1 MLRRLVLTALFI
13 PTIAFAKTVQ
23 VGGQGSVQAEPD
35 LVFVNV
41 SLSHR
46 DMNAKKDQEQVA
58 KAHAGLVEALQSFG
72 LSKDSYPTVN
82 FAITPIY
89 RYGGSL
95 SKTGKPQFEGF
106 EVSHQVEVEFKETA
120 KIGRLLDKVAGL
132 SSEAQLRIDGLNW
145 QVKQHKQF
153 ELKALNLAVADCK
166 TKAEVIADAAG
177 SKLGPVDTLRHGF
190 SHSPIPMSHRGAM
203 EMAVAG
209 SAAPTNINP
218 KALEISAHVDCVYSL
233 N

>member
-1 MLRRLVLTALFI
+1 VLPYGTACNISQRSVNQFVNIRQDKETEVIMLRRLVLTALFI

-46 DMNAKKDQEQVA
+46 DMNAKKAQEQVA

-106 EVSHQVEVEFKETA
+106 EVSHQ
-120 KIGRLLDKVAGL
+120 
-132 SSEAQLRIDGLNW
+132 
-145 QVKQHKQF
+145 
-153 ELKALNLAVADCK
+153 
-166 TKAEVIADAAG
+166 
-177 SKLGPVDTLRHGF
+177 
-190 SHSPIPMSHRGAM
+190 
-203 EMAVAG
+203 
-209 SAAPTNINP
+209 
-218 KALEISAHVDCVYSL
+218 
-233 N
+233 